1 MIMAITRTDL
11 IILAFLSEQPAHGWD
26 IDRRLIEAG
35 ADLWAEY
42 SRPNLY
48 YALRK
53 LERSGLIEKDK
64 TEKNAMR
71 KSYRATSKG
80 QSALRESVNLEQFA
94 SGRTYFD
101 FDLILGFSRQLQ
113 SQSSEFQALLKKRLE
128 EMESELDRAQEV
140 WQRAEMS
147 SGVPFGRIAVMR
159 HRIKFLKSEI
169 EFAKWLAKNAPDDWD
184 SLNK

>member
-1 MIMAITRTDL
+1 MAITRTDL

-26 IDRRLIEAG
+26 IDRRLVEMG

-53 LERSGLIEKDK
+53 LERDGLLEKDK
-64 TEKNAMR
+64 SDKSRSR
-71 KSYRATSKG
+71 KSYKVTTKG
-80 QSALRESVNLEQFA
+80 QQALKESVSLKQF
-94 SGRTYFD
+94 SIGRTFFD
-101 FDLILGFSRQLQ
+101 FDVILGFSRQLK
-113 SQSSEFQALLKKRLE
+113 SSEVEFQQLLSQRQAELE
-128 EMESELDRAQEV
+128 AELDRAQEV
-140 WQRAEMS
+140 WQQAEMAAD
-147 SGVPFGRIAVMR
+147 VPFGRLAVMR

-169 EFAKWLAKNAPDDWD
+169 EFLKWLAKSAPDDWE

>member
-1 MIMAITRTDL
+1 MAMSITRTDL

-26 IDRRLIEAG
+26 IDRRLIDIG

-53 LERSGLIEKDK
+53 LERNGLIEKDK
-64 TEKNAMR
+64 TDKNPLR
-71 KSYRATSKG
+71 KSYRVSAKG
-80 QSALRESVNLEQFA
+80 QNALRDSVNLEQFA

-101 FDLILGFSRQLQ
+101 FDLILGFSRQLH
-113 SQSSEFQALLKKRLE
+113 SPDMEFLALLKKRQE
-128 EMESELDRAQEV
+128 EMETELDRAQEV
-140 WQRAEMS
+140 WQKAEMS
-147 SGVPFGRIAVMR
+147 SDIPFGRLAVMR

-169 EFAKWLAKNAPDDWD
+169 EFLKWLAKSSPDDWE

>member
-1 MIMAITRTDL
+1 MAMSITRTDL

-26 IDRRLIEAG
+26 IDRRLIDIG

-53 LERSGLIEKDK
+53 LERNGLIEKDK
-64 TEKNAMR
+64 TDKNPLR
-71 KSYRATSKG
+71 KSYRVSAKG
-80 QSALRESVNLEQFA
+80 QNALRDSVNLEQFA
-94 SGRTYFD
+94 SGRNYFD
-101 FDLILGFSRQLQ
+101 FDLILGFSRQLH
-113 SQSSEFQALLKKRLE
+113 SPDMEFLALLKKRQE
-128 EMESELDRAQEV
+128 EMETELDRAQEV
-140 WQRAEMS
+140 WQKAEMS
-147 SGVPFGRIAVMR
+147 SDIPFGRLAVMR

-169 EFAKWLAKNAPDDWD
+169 EFLKWLAKSSPADWE

>member
-1 MIMAITRTDL
+1 MSITRTDL

-26 IDRRLIEAG
+26 IDRRLIEMG

-53 LERSGLIEKDK
+53 LEKSGLIEKDK
-64 TEKNAMR
+64 ADKSSSR
-71 KSYRATSKG
+71 KSYRVTNKG
-80 QSALRESVNLEQFA
+80 QSSLREGVNLHQFSA
-94 SGRTYFD
+94 GRTYFD
-101 FDLILGFSRQLQ
+101 FDLLLGFSRQLH
-113 SQSSEFQALLKKRLE
+113 SNESEFLELLKARQE
-128 EMESELDRAQEV
+128 EMEIELDRAQEV
-140 WQRAEMS
+140 WQKAEME
-147 SGVPFGRIAVMR
+147 SGVPFGRMAVMR

-169 EFAKWLAKNAPDDWD
+169 EFLKWLAKSAPDGWE